1 MAPMTRDQV
10 IAALVDHGAAVDDA
24 SMYADAFQEYQRAT
38 ANIQE
43 HGVIISH
50 PRTGNPVDNPYL
62 RIRDRALKKLR
73 AMREIDAAFLWS

>member
-24 SMYADAFQEYQRAT
+24 SMYADAFLEYQKAT
-38 ANIQE
+38 ANISE